1 MKPNDFDTNI
11 SYKHSKT
18 FSTRM
23 RILLFLALLMT
34 GLISTAGIIQIAV
47 CLKEHIWQSTDA
59 LPFAWN
65 SLFFLCIFC
74 CFVSL
79 VKIALSDQ
87 PFSKSLVLCIQ
98 MIGWLFLTSSVL
110 FPRLPGYH
118 SSGFDIFSYGSFFL
132 IDGTNLTLGILIII
146 FGCLIHEG
154 LRMQKDLDEVL

>member
-23 RILLFLALLMT
+23 RILLFLALFMT
-34 GLISTAGIIQIAV
+34 GLISTVGIIQIV
-47 CLKEHIWQSTDA
+47 GIC
-59 LPFAWN
+59 
-65 SLFFLCIFC
+65 
-74 CFVSL
+74 V
-79 VKIALSDQ
+79 
-87 PFSKSLVLCIQ
+87 Q
-98 MIGWLFLTSSVL
+98 MIGWLFLASSVL

-118 SSGFDIFSYGSFFL
+118 SSGIEIFSYGSFVL
-132 IDGTNLTLGILIII
+132 IDGINLTLGILIII

>member
-11 SYKHSKT
+11 SVKHSKT

-34 GLISTAGIIQIAV
+34 GLIST
-47 CLKEHIWQSTDA
+47 
-59 LPFAWN
+59 
-65 SLFFLCIFC
+65 
-74 CFVSL
+74 
-79 VKIALSDQ
+79 
-87 PFSKSLVLCIQ
+87 VLCVQ
-98 MIGWLFLTSSVL
+98 MIGWLFLASSVL

-118 SSGFDIFSYGSFFL
+118 SSGVEIFSYGSFVL
-132 IDGTNLTLGILIII
+132 IDGINLTLGILIII